1 MRAVW
6 RTLRSHRDLRLLLT
20 AGLVSLTGDWILRI
34 GLTYHI
40 YAVTGSTLAS
50 AMMLLASFAPQVLLS
65 SVAGVYVDRWDRKRT
80 MIGANL
86 LLCVGLLPLLFVQ
99 TADKVWVVYL
109 VLMWSGTV
117 QLFFAPAEQAFIPH
131 LVPDD
136 RLVTANALNGQNRD
150 LSRLIGSALGG
161 VLAATGSITAL
172 TIVDAATF
180 LVSVALI
187 VRMDSSGRAE
197 APGGAK
203 APVGAFDRGEISGRT
218 AAPGRTAEA
227 SEVVLGRVAAVR
239 KEWIDGLRV
248 ALNQRVL
255 RLLLAFALI
264 TSIGEGVMGT
274 LFAPFVRDVLHGG
287 GQAFGLI
294 VSVQAIGGI
303 IGGLVAAALSD
314 RLSAAGLFGW
324 GAVAFGFVDLAMFL
338 YPLVWV
344 EIWPAVVCMVVVGV
358 PGAFITA
365 GFMTLFQRNTTDA
378 YRGRVFGAI
387 VFVEAVAAIIGTL
400 SAGFLG
406 ETVGIVEILAFQ
418 GAGYVVAGFAV
429 LIGLRDPRTTTVLR
443 GQAVSETPRG

>member
-1 MRAVW
+1 M
-6 RTLRSHRDLRLLLT
+6 

-34 GLTYHI
+34 GLAYHI
-40 YAVTGSTLAS
+40 YALTGSTLAS
-50 AMMLLASFAPQVLLS
+50 AMMLLASFVPQVLLS

-86 LLCVGLLPLLFVQ
+86 LLCLGLLPLLFVQ

-109 VLMWSGTV
+109 VLMWEGTV
-117 QLFFAPAEQAFIPH
+117 QLFFAPAEQAIIPH

-161 VLAATGSITAL
+161 VVAATGSITAL

-180 LVSVALI
+180 AVSVALI
-187 VRMDSSGRAE
+187 VRMDSNGR
-197 APGGAK
+197 P
-203 APVGAFDRGEISGRT
+203 
-218 AAPGRTAEA
+218 AAPGEA
-227 SEVVLGRVAAVR
+227 SEVVLGRLAALR
-239 KEWIDGLRV
+239 KDWLDGLRV
-248 ALNQRVL
+248 ALSQRVL
-255 RLLLAFALI
+255 RLLLAFSLI
-264 TSIGEGVMGT
+264 TSIGEGIMGT
-274 LFAPFVRDVLHGG
+274 LFAPFVRDVLDGG

-303 IGGLVAAALSD
+303 IGGLVAAALGD
-314 RLSAAGLFGW
+314 RLSAARLFGW
-324 GAVAFGFVDLAMFL
+324 GAVAFGFVDLVMFL

-344 EIWPAVVCMVVVGV
+344 EIWPAAVCMVVVGV
-358 PGAFITA
+358 PGAFTLA
-365 GFMTLFQRNTTDA
+365 GFMTLFQRNTADA

-387 VFVEAVAAIIGTL
+387 AFVEAVAAIIGTL

-406 ETVGIVEILAFQ
+406 DTVGIVEVLAFQ

-429 LIGLRDPRTTTVLR
+429 LLGLRAEPVHLTVSNEP
-443 GQAVSETPRG
+443 AVSETPRG

>member
-6 RTLRSHRDLRLLLT
+6 QTLRSHRDLRLLLT

-34 GLTYHI
+34 GLAYHI
-40 YAVTGSTLAS
+40 YAITGSTLAS

-109 VLMWSGTV
+109 VLMWEGTV
-117 QLFFAPAEQAFIPH
+117 QLFFAPAEQAIIPH

-161 VLAATGSITAL
+161 MVAATGSITAL

-187 VRMDSSGRAE
+187 VRMDGNGRAE
-197 APGGAK
+197 APAGGEGLGEI
-203 APVGAFDRGEISGRT
+203 PVGAM
-218 AAPGRTAEA
+218 AAGGAADA
-227 SEVVLGRVAAVR
+227 SEVVLGRLAALR
-239 KEWIDGLRV
+239 KEWVDGLRV
-248 ALNQRVL
+248 AWRHRVL
-255 RLLLAFALI
+255 RLLLAFSLI
-264 TSIGEGVMGT
+264 TSIGEGIMGT

-303 IGGLVAAALSD
+303 VGGFVAAALGD
-314 RLSAAGLFGW
+314 RLSAARLFGW
-324 GAVAFGFVDLAMFL
+324 GAVTFGLVDLAMFL

-344 EIWPAVVCMVVVGV
+344 EIWPAAVCMVVVGV
-358 PGAFITA
+358 PGAFVVA

-387 VFVEAVAAIIGTL
+387 VFVEALAAIIGTL

-406 ETVGIVEILAFQ
+406 ETVGIVEILALQ
-418 GAGYVVAGFAV
+418 GAGYVFAGFAV
-429 LIGLRDPRTTTVLR
+429 LIGLSHESGAAVLR
-443 GQAVSETPRG
+443 EPAVSETPRG